1 MVCVAD
7 ENDAQAT
14 ATDDT
19 GAASAQAACLHRDV
33 VLDVQGVPVV
43 SMDNVYA
50 IAYDTTGV
58 PPGEA
63 RVVVQMRLV
72 GSATGCPMPYEA
84 CVNAVH
90 QSALQRQLWRQHNAA
105 AQRGTPGSAAL
116 PLGCHGERPV
126 FARAAARIVNVVHV
140 LVGAPRP
147 AAHASRYLRRL
158 RFHVDLSRST
168 VQMLLH
174 AIRALRGR
182 RGNQEGDSAAVVEYR
197 QVHRGGR

>member
-14 ATDDT
+14 ATEDA
-19 GAASAQAACLHRDV
+19 GAPPTQAACLHEAA
-33 VLDVQGVPVV
+33 VLDVRGVPAVAMDDV
-43 SMDNVYA
+43 SA
-50 IAYDTTGV
+50 IAYDTRGV
-58 PPGEA
+58 QPGEA
-63 RVVVQMRLV
+63 RVVVEMRRYGLV
-72 GSATGCPMPYEA
+72 TGYPMPYEA

-90 QSALQRQLWRQHNAA
+90 QSALQWQLWRQHNAA

-174 AIRALRGR
+174 AICALRGR